1 MVSYKL
7 FGMILIF
14 RKHDATHLLTCLL
27 LFTFAY
33 LFLVNQYHFQLDF
46 GTIRQS
52 FGTLLEENFA
62 NSINDIDQD
71 TFVLTSLSF
80 FIYIIAYIARHDSM
94 RKSISQYAIE
104 WVR

>member
-71 TFVLTSLSF
+71 TFVLTSLDAANI
-80 FIYIIAYIARHDSM
+80 FILLITRHSSGHLRDL
-94 RKSISQYAIE
+94 YALAKGY
-104 WVR
+104 